1 MTRRL
6 HDTDAEAFAVFSAAV
21 PEQELDEA
29 FVQIDHWLVF
39 GTFIPR
45 SPRVHRKHVSMARH
59 SPRRPRC
66 RNTSGVPR
74 QRCGEGYRASPGSLP
89 RCSEAT
95 SRSIAARWT
104 TSLPL
109 HSPALPG

>member
-39 GTFIPR
+39 GTFVQGRLACIASMYGATFT
-45 SPRVHRKHVSMARH
+45 SPTSVS
-59 SPRRPRC
+59 
-66 RNTSGVPR
+66 
-74 QRCGEGYRASPGSLP
+74 
-89 RCSEAT
+89 
-95 SRSIAARWT
+95 
-104 TSLPL
+104 
-109 HSPALPG
+109 